1 MRGVWV
7 CEACGVPPLH
17 VCVPLST
24 ISFCPQDESEE
35 VEANDDKEEAEE
47 EEGRS
52 NGFHPSIRTPLAVI
66 SHVQGCISVM
76 LCLYDTHGSIQFCGD
91 PHFSRIA

>member
-1 MRGVWV
+1 MGTL
-7 CEACGVPPLH
+7 ASPLD

-52 NGFHPSIRTPLAVI
+52 NGFQPSMRTPLAVI
-66 SHVQGCISVM
+66 SHG
-76 LCLYDTHGSIQFCGD
+76 
-91 PHFSRIA
+91 

>member
-1 MRGVWV
+1 MFVKHTLTRPAAPAGLL
-7 CEACGVPPLH
+7 CASPL

-52 NGFHPSIRTPLAVI
+52 NGFQPSMRTPLAVI
-66 SHVQGCISVM
+66 SHG
-76 LCLYDTHGSIQFCGD
+76 
-91 PHFSRIA
+91 